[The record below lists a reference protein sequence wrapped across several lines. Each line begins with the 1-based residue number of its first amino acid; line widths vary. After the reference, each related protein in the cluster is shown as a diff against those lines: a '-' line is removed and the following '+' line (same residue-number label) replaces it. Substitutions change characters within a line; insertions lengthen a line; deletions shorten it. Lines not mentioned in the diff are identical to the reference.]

1 MYKPI
6 NIAPIRENIPHPTV
20 SNISYI
26 NGMGSSQV
34 LPWLHEEVV
43 CGVHL
48 GENQEQYHHIPE
60 VVIIKGEY
68 NVEPVTVIHEYEEG
82 DNYVHK
88 AVGLY
93 QWSN

>member
-6 NIAPIRENIPHPTV
+6 NIAPIRENISHPIV

-34 LPWLHEEVV
+34 LPCIHAGVV
-43 CGVHL
+43 YCVQL
-48 GENQEQYHHIPE
+48 GENQEQYHHRPG
-60 VVIIKGEY
+60 VAIIKGEY
-68 NVEPVTVIHEYEEG
+68 KVETVTVINGYEEG

-88 AVGLY
+88 AVGL
-93 QWSN
+93 